1 MCFSR
6 ISLGY
11 IIANYIKKILSA
23 FRFIWHKKFNKYKI
37 KHNKTASLITQEQTL
52 SIITLFKLLL
62 NSECINIK
70 DFIMLAFL
78 KSWIENLSIN
88 DQNLAKISGS
98 SIFFVWCRRS
108 YVLRIVK
115 MLTWRVLAW
124 SQPNTWLSDFAILQF
139 TQIYKFYFLNKVK

>member
-1 MCFSR
+1 M
-6 ISLGY
+6 GY
-11 IIANYIKKILSA
+11 IKANYLSWNKKLLSA
-23 FRFIWHKKFNKYKI
+23 FRFIWHKKLNKYKI
-37 KHNKTASLITQEQTL
+37 KHNKTASLLTQEQIL

-62 NSECINIK
+62 SSECINLK

-78 KSWIENLSIN
+78 KSLFENLFIN